1 MKLVKNLPLEQLRN
15 SDLILD
21 ILQCEKANLIT
32 SAISLREHKIDQLKN
47 FFEETYMLDHLN
59 KNAWNKMR
67 TEVIKILIDEILLK
81 EITKEIKEEIQLEA
95 ENYVISQCKKQYSE
109 LLRTG
114 PFVNDQSQDSN

>member
-1 MKLVKNLPLEQLRN
+1 
-15 SDLILD
+15 
-21 ILQCEKANLIT
+21 
-32 SAISLREHKIDQLKN
+32 
-47 FFEETYMLDHLN
+47 
-59 KNAWNKMR
+59 MR

-114 PFVNDQSQDSN
+114 PFVFDQI